1 MTLTTFRRWIMGKLI
16 IENNA
21 FNDICAHISSYY
33 KAGYIAV
40 IYENGYETLALD
52 IAAALDKGNYRSRTV
67 NAIGNIAEKLNDEYR
82 FTVGVG
88 GIAICNVLKA
98 IAKPY
103 CMCLTMP
110 TLKCFD
116 NTIIELNDTLSI
128 KKGNA
133 AQFTIIDKKHLQFGW
148 KSSLWGEIMQLM
160 QLILDYNVV
169 RYVSPLH
176 KANIYDDALKILD
189 AISLLN
195 MPEDSDLW
203 DAYTECAKL
212 YPEILNDN
220 ISKTTQIAAEL
231 IAEQKNIDYGDAC
244 MLCAMYYFHAAYALI
259 GSDVELAFPPD
270 KDALTDQISR
280 KFGFTRINND
290 RSYIIKH
297 EIIMRYDYVIN
308 EYRDDIRRMISERF
322 VNMNN
327 ACKIW
332 RRLKNDVGYG
342 VSRTVTIREIGE
354 TVGYASLLGRGYGI
368 LRHYKEMGV
377 A

>member
-1 MTLTTFRRWIMGKLI
+1 MGKLI

-21 FNDICAHISSYY
+21 FNDICTHISNYY

-40 IYENGYETLALD
+40 IYESGYETLALD

-67 NAIGNIAEKLNDEYR
+67 SAAGNLSDKLNDEYR
-82 FTVGVG
+82 YAVGVG
-88 GIAICNVLKA
+88 GIAICKALKT

-103 CMCLTMP
+103 CICLTMP

-116 NTIIELNDTLSI
+116 NINIELNDTLSI
-128 KKGNA
+128 KRGSGE
-133 AQFTIIDKKHLQFGW
+133 AQFAIIDKKHLQSEW
-148 KSSLWGEIMQLM
+148 RSSLWGEIMQLM
-160 QLILDYNVV
+160 QPILDYKVV
-169 RYVSPLH
+169 RYVSPIR
-176 KANIYDDALKILD
+176 KTNAYNNALKILD
-189 AISLLN
+189 SVSLLDTPDDN
-195 MPEDSDLW
+195 DLW

-212 YPEILNDN
+212 YPEILNDD
-220 ISKTTQIAAEL
+220 ISKSTQIAAEL
-231 IAEQKNIDYGDAC
+231 IAEQKNIEYGDAC
-244 MLCAMYYFHAAYALI
+244 MLCTMYYFHAAYALA

-270 KDALTDQISR
+270 KETLAEQISR
-280 KFGFTRINND
+280 KFGFSRIIND
-290 RSYIIKH
+290 RSYIVNH
-297 EIIMRYDYVIN
+297 ETILRYDYVIN
-308 EYRDDIRRMISERF
+308 EYCEDIRQMISERF

-354 TVGYASLLGRGYGI
+354 TLGYASLLGRGYGI
-368 LRHYKEMGV
+368 LRHYKELGV